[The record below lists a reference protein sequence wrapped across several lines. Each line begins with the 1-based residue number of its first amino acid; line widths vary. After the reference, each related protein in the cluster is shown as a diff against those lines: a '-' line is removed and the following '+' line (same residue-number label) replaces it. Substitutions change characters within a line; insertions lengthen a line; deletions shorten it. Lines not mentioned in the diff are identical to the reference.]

1 MKYYLREV
9 IEEINSG
16 AEGPVSMLTEIR
28 KSVPTEVVHQ
38 AWSSAILSLF
48 MEVGDTAYNRD
59 GYHNTVK
66 LVENYLLSK

>member
-9 IEEINSG
+9 IEEVNSG
-16 AEGPVSMLTEIR
+16 TKCPVSMLTEIR
-28 KSVPTEVVHQ
+28 SSVPAKVVHQ
-38 AWSSAILSLF
+38 AWTDAILLLF
-48 MEVGDTAYNRD
+48 MEVGDTAYNRN